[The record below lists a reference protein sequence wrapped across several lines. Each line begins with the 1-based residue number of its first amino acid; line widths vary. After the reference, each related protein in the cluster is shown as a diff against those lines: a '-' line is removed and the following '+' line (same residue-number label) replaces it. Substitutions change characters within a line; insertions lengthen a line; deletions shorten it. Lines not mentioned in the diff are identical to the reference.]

1 MVAPGQS
8 AYNPVER
15 SMATLSKKVTGIT
28 LPIDHLE
35 LTDELGLHNFEYG
48 ANLWRKDRILENRLQ
63 IFPNI
68 EGESQGHNEESEP
81 LVPWSWIET
90 IVSFV
95 NILWIFESATIF
107 PVVFPNVPKKLPLY

>member
-1 MVAPGQS
+1 
-8 AYNPVER
+8 
-15 SMATLSKKVTGIT
+15 MATLSKKITRIT
-28 LPIDHLE
+28 LPIDYLE

-81 LVPWSWIET
+81 LVPWSWIENHCL
-90 IVSFV
+90 ICQYSLDIRKCDDFSCCLPKHAEEAAA
-95 NILWIFESATIF
+95 ILSVMDFYHSD
-107 PVVFPNVPKKLPLY
+107 